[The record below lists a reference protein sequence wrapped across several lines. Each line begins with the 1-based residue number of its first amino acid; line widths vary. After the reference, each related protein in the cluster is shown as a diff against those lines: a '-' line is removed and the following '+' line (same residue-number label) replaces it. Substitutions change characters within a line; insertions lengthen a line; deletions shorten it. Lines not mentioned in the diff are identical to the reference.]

1 MTRTRKQ
8 AFKRVEMTLAFLSS
22 EINQHREA
30 ELLEPQLFKHLG
42 QSLMIFQTNVSL
54 NSQQRSFATVNEKI
68 SEK

>member
-8 AFKRVEMTLAFLSS
+8 AFKRVEMTLALLST

-30 ELLEPQLFKHLG
+30 ELLEAQLFKHLG

-54 NSQQRSFATVNEKI
+54 NSQQLSFATVNEKI

>member
-1 MTRTRKQ
+1 
-8 AFKRVEMTLAFLSS
+8 MTLAFLSS

>member
-1 MTRTRKQ
+1 MTRTCKQ
-8 AFKRVEMTLAFLSS
+8 AFKRVEMTLAFLST

>member
-8 AFKRVEMTLAFLSS
+8 AFKRVDMTLAFLST

-42 QSLMIFQTNVSL
+42 QSLMIFQTNV
-54 NSQQRSFATVNEKI
+54 NSQQLSFATVNEKI